1 MTAWPWPRALGIAS
15 SVSGTEPYSWTLW
28 RTTPSLQV
36 STVRTTR
43 LLYSL
48 IMTHSCE
55 EAQADSTGVRPEV
68 IEIRWRHH
76 CALCTYI
83 CTVYE
88 YKYGIYVQQYV
99 HVYAIYMRSHNGIVY
114 IFVV

>member
-55 EAQADSTGVRPEV
+55 EAQADSTGVRLEV
-68 IEIRWRHH
+68 IEKRWRHH